1 MKLDSNKILLYQ
13 VLIAIFVAGFLFN
26 VLNKE
31 NTSFESLA
39 LGTSTSSY
47 QAKNRNLEHIHFL
60 HLDSLEM
67 LAFDRLRPQLADSI
81 SLFLGNSQTHSIN
94 QMRSGEVNYVEL
106 IDRKMQNQNNVLAFS
121 FPNAN
126 LQEHYICLQYVLS
139 MKKVKELVLPV
150 FMDDLRE
157 DGIREAFFS
166 GLMNQAFQIPNNSDV
181 SKNINQQLKTQ
192 KVASDEGSSK
202 PKTTQERTEQFL
214 NNYLNEHTRFW
225 PKRENMRGS
234 IFNWSYML
242 RNTVFGIRP
251 GSVRKMIPE
260 SYERNLNALEE
271 ILKCAKQKNFRVYL
285 YIPPIRSDV
294 PLPYD
299 LNEYQ
304 QFKKD
309 LIDLCKNY
317 ASVAKLKD
325 FSQIVPA
332 RFWGYK
338 DATNFIDK
346 REIDFM
352 HFQFQGHQILADS
365 VWNFVNKRNK

>member
-1 MKLDSNKILLYQ
+1 
-13 VLIAIFVAGFLFN
+13 
-26 VLNKE
+26 
-31 NTSFESLA
+31 
-39 LGTSTSSY
+39 
-47 QAKNRNLEHIHFL
+47 
-60 HLDSLEM
+60 
-67 LAFDRLRPQLADSI
+67 LAFDQLCPLLADSV

-94 QMRSGEVNYVEL
+94 QMHSREVNYVEL
-106 IDRKMQNQNNVLAFS
+106 IEHKIQNENKALAFS

-126 LQEHYICLQYVLS
+126 LQEHYTCLQYVLS
-139 MKKVKELVLPV
+139 RKKLKELVLPV

-157 DGIREAFFS
+157 DGIREAFFG
-166 GLMNQAFQIPNNSDV
+166 GLMNQGFQIPDKSEV
-181 SKNINQQLKTQ
+181 SKNINLQLISQKT
-192 KVASDEGSSK
+192 ASNLGSVEA
-202 PKTTQERTEQFL
+202 KTTQEQTEQFL

-234 IFNWSYML
+234 ILNWTYML

-260 SYERNLNALEE
+260 SYERNLHALEE
-271 ILKCAKQKNFRVYL
+271 ILKSAKQKNFRVYL

-304 QFKKD
+304 QFKED
-309 LIDLCKNY
+309 LSDLCKNY

-325 FSQIVPA
+325 FSKIVPA
-332 RFWGYK
+332 HLWGYK
-338 DATNFIDK
+338 DPTNFIDK

-352 HFQFQGHQILADS
+352 HFQYKGHQILADS
-365 VWNFVNKRNK
+365 VWNFLNEGNK

>member
-1 MKLDSNKILLYQ
+1 MKLGSNKILLLQ
-13 VLIAIFVAGFLFN
+13 FSVAVLVAGFLFN
-26 VLNKE
+26 FINKE
-31 NTSFESLA
+31 STSFENLA

-47 QAKNRNLEHIHFL
+47 QAKNSNLELIHFL
-60 HLDSLEM
+60 HVDSLEM
-67 LAFDRLRPQLADSI
+67 LAFEQLSPKLVDSI

-94 QMRSGEVNYVEL
+94 QMHSRDVNYVEL
-106 IDRKMQNQNNVLAFS
+106 IGHKIQNQNRVLAFS

-126 LQEHYICLQYVLS
+126 LQEQYACLRYILS
-139 MKKVKELVLPV
+139 RKNVKELVLPV

-166 GLMNQAFQIPNNSDV
+166 GLMNQGFHIPDKSDV
-181 SKNINQQLKTQ
+181 SKNINQQLNCQ
-192 KVASDEGSSK
+192 KRASKVGSMEA
-202 PKTTQERTEQFL
+202 KTTQERTEQFL
-214 NNYLNEHTRFW
+214 NNYLNEYTRFW

-234 IFNWSYML
+234 IFNWTYML

-260 SYERNLNALEE
+260 VYARNMQVLEE

-304 QFKKD
+304 QFKDD
-309 LIDLCKNY
+309 LSNLCKNY
-317 ASVAKLKD
+317 VSVAKLKD

-332 RFWGYK
+332 HLWGYK
-338 DATNFIDK
+338 DPTNFIDK

-365 VWNFVNKRNK
+365 VWNFLNEGNK